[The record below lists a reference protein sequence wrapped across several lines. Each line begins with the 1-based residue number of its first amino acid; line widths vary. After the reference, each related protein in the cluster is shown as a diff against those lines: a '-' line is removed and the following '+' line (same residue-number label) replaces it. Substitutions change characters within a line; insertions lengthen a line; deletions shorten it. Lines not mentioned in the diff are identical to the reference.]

1 MDSIAQDKKRN
12 VAGQVSLFELG
23 GGRPRRPSSSWSSSS
38 SCPSSR
44 RMCCWPWSGEMTGVY
59 ISGHPLDG
67 VRDLLEQL
75 PANTLMIAQAAE
87 EEVSGGCATVTR
99 SSWAV

>member
-1 MDSIAQDKKRN
+1 MSP
-12 VAGQVSLFELG
+12 
-23 GGRPRRPSSSWSSSS
+23 GRCPCSSWAGEAEKAQQQLVKLKQL
-38 SCPSSR
+38 PEFPPDVLLAMER
-44 RMCCWPWSGEMTGVY
+44 EMTGVY